1 LHWRPHVF
9 TVVEA
14 TVIPSSSEDG
24 QSMLQRTDIGKG
36 VEPPASASHAD
47 RDLTI
52 LDCIATVARLLFVNG
67 QTTEATRLA
76 VVRLGRALAVEAT
89 LLVRWGELV
98 VQANG
103 RAIATVAADPFV
115 VDMKRVAGIEQLV
128 DDICDGRL
136 SLDGAQSS
144 LDAVSRAA
152 PVSATRFAVM
162 AAIGAAA
169 LGVIFGTVDPITLA
183 LIAFSAGAGAV
194 IRRILARF
202 TPNPL
207 IQPLCAAL
215 FSGLTGAAATHGLA
229 AAPHLVMVCPCMVLV
244 PGPHVLNG
252 ALDLARA
259 RIPIGAARIA
269 FASLVVLMISTG
281 LMVGLSLAGA
291 TLSDPSPAK
300 TVPLVLDVI
309 AAGVAVAAYGS
320 FFNMPW
326 KTLSIPVVIGMA
338 AHAARWIALQQGAS
352 LQTGAFIACLLVG
365 LVVTPLAD
373 RIRMPFAAFAFA
385 SVVSMIPGV
394 LLFQVA
400 ADLLA
405 LLQPEATMNVDLLLS
420 AVRDMTTAFVIVVA
434 MTLGLAIPKMGLGW
448 LHGSLTQLRRLS

>member
-1 LHWRPHVF
+1 
-9 TVVEA
+9 
-14 TVIPSSSEDG
+14 
-24 QSMLQRTDIGKG
+24 MLQQTGSGSGKD
-36 VEPPASASHAD
+36 VEPPASTSPAD
-47 RDLTI
+47 RDQAI
-52 LDCIATVARLLFVNG
+52 LDCIAAVARLLFVNG

-76 VVRLGRALAVEAT
+76 VVRLGKALAVEAT

-98 VQANG
+98 VRANG
-103 RAIATVAADPFV
+103 RVLAIVAADPFI
-115 VDMKRVAGIEQLV
+115 VDMTRVANIEQLV
-128 DDICDGRL
+128 DHICDGRL
-136 SLDGAQSS
+136 SLDGARSS

-162 AAIGAAA
+162 AAVGAAA
-169 LGVIFGTVDPITLA
+169 LGVIFGTFDPVTLT

-207 IQPLCAAL
+207 VQPLCAAL
-215 FSGLTGAAATHGLA
+215 WSGLTGAVAATHGLT

-244 PGPHVLNG
+244 PGPHMLNG

-269 FASLVVLMISTG
+269 FASLVVLMICTG

-291 TLSDPSPAK
+291 RLSDPSPAT

-326 KTLSIPVVIGMA
+326 KTLPIPIVIGMA
-338 AHAARWIALQQGAS
+338 AHAARWIVLQQGAS

-373 RIRMPFAAFAFA
+373 RVRMPFAAFAFA
-385 SVVSMIPGV
+385 SVVSLIPGV

-405 LLQPEATMNVDLLLS
+405 LLQPEATMNVDLLLT
-420 AVRDMTTAFVIVVA
+420 AVRDTTTAFVIVLA

-448 LHGSLTQLRRLS
+448 LHIRRKPPFLA